1 MNKTIRK
8 TSTND
13 FEVLSE
19 NDRIMK
25 EVSELERYYNSQEYK
40 DKVKKHSRILTLHE
54 LYTNRFVFF
63 SFTLYGAVILG
74 LIFLIQYLVS

>member
-19 NDRIMK
+19 
-25 EVSELERYYNSQEYK
+25 LEKYYSSQEYK

-54 LYTNRFVFF
+54 LYTNRFVFL
-63 SFTLYGAVILG
+63 SFTLYGALILG
-74 LIFLIQYLVS
+74 LIFFIQYLVS

>member
-19 NDRIMK
+19 
-25 EVSELERYYNSQEYK
+25 LEKYYNSQEYK

-74 LIFLIQYLVS
+74 LIFFIQYLVS

>member
-19 NDRIMK
+19 NDRM
-25 EVSELERYYNSQEYK
+25 LEKYYSSQEYK

-54 LYTNRFVFF
+54 LYTNRFVFL
-63 SFTLYGAVILG
+63 SFTLYGALILG
-74 LIFLIQYLVS
+74 LIFFIQYLVS